1 MRIIWNLIKL
11 NTLLLILIFGILVG
25 LSSYASSAEF
35 DCSTEKKYSMLWYY
49 NECDGGTK
57 LEIKKVDTRDT
68 PWKGYPYNSGEI
80 PQDATPDNKILKH
93 YLKKYISYGKP
104 SEMNRVVIKIKKDK
118 KKIKEFKFNTK
129 TDDFVIEQLNQTALL
144 SYLMYVNVPDP
155 NSQRED
161 IIRIMK
167 DSNRFWK
174 IRNMIL
180 SGKWDNLE
188 LLEIQ
193 EQLEEY
199 IDKGQKINAI
209 KYYREIM
216 STHMGEQVT
225 LREAKDV
232 IDSFAQ
238 NRTLD
243 ITAK

>member
-1 MRIIWNLIKL
+1 M
-11 NTLLLILIFGILVG
+11 
-25 LSSYASSAEF
+25 
-35 DCSTEKKYSMLWYY
+35 
-49 NECDGGTK
+49 
-57 LEIKKVDTRDT
+57 
-68 PWKGYPYNSGEI
+68 
-80 PQDATPDNKILKH
+80 
-93 YLKKYISYGKP
+93 
-104 SEMNRVVIKIKKDK
+104 DK
-118 KKIKEFKFNTK
+118 AK
-129 TDDFVIEQLNQTALL
+129 VIERLELLTDLIDRTEPDVPSDKALFSHHIIQNQENIKHIRDIIKGNMLVDEDT
-144 SYLMYVNVPDP
+144 
-155 NSQRED
+155 QREN
-161 IIRIMK
+161 IIMIMK

>member
-1 MRIIWNLIKL
+1 M
-11 NTLLLILIFGILVG
+11 
-25 LSSYASSAEF
+25 
-35 DCSTEKKYSMLWYY
+35 
-49 NECDGGTK
+49 
-57 LEIKKVDTRDT
+57 
-68 PWKGYPYNSGEI
+68 
-80 PQDATPDNKILKH
+80 
-93 YLKKYISYGKP
+93 
-104 SEMNRVVIKIKKDK
+104 DK
-118 KKIKEFKFNTK
+118 AK
-129 TDDFVIEQLNQTALL
+129 VIERLELLTDLIDRTEPDVPSDKALFSHHIIQNQENIRYLISTLNGI
-144 SYLMYVNVPDP
+144 NVPDP

-225 LREAKDV
+225 LREAKDA

-243 ITAK
+243 IKDKL

>member
-1 MRIIWNLIKL
+1 M
-11 NTLLLILIFGILVG
+11 
-25 LSSYASSAEF
+25 
-35 DCSTEKKYSMLWYY
+35 
-49 NECDGGTK
+49 
-57 LEIKKVDTRDT
+57 
-68 PWKGYPYNSGEI
+68 
-80 PQDATPDNKILKH
+80 
-93 YLKKYISYGKP
+93 
-104 SEMNRVVIKIKKDK
+104 DK
-118 KKIKEFKFNTK
+118 AR
-129 TDDFVIEQLNQTALL
+129 VIERLELLTDLIDRTEPDVPSDKALFSHHIIQNQENIKHIRDIIKGNMLVDEDT
-144 SYLMYVNVPDP
+144 
-155 NSQRED
+155 QREN
-161 IIRIMK
+161 IIMIMK

>member
-1 MRIIWNLIKL
+1 M
-11 NTLLLILIFGILVG
+11 
-25 LSSYASSAEF
+25 
-35 DCSTEKKYSMLWYY
+35 
-49 NECDGGTK
+49 
-57 LEIKKVDTRDT
+57 
-68 PWKGYPYNSGEI
+68 
-80 PQDATPDNKILKH
+80 
-93 YLKKYISYGKP
+93 
-104 SEMNRVVIKIKKDK
+104 DK
-118 KKIKEFKFNTK
+118 AK
-129 TDDFVIEQLNQTALL
+129 VIERLELLTDLIDRTEPDVPSDKALFSHHIIQNQENIKHIRDIIKGNML
-144 SYLMYVNVPDP
+144 VDED
-155 NSQRED
+155 SQREN

-199 IDKGQKINAI
+199 IDGGQKINAI
-209 KYYREIM
+209 KYYREVM

-232 IDSFAQ
+232 IDGFAK

-243 ITAK
+243 IMGAT

>member
-1 MRIIWNLIKL
+1 M
-11 NTLLLILIFGILVG
+11 
-25 LSSYASSAEF
+25 
-35 DCSTEKKYSMLWYY
+35 
-49 NECDGGTK
+49 
-57 LEIKKVDTRDT
+57 
-68 PWKGYPYNSGEI
+68 
-80 PQDATPDNKILKH
+80 
-93 YLKKYISYGKP
+93 
-104 SEMNRVVIKIKKDK
+104 DK
-118 KKIKEFKFNTK
+118 AK
-129 TDDFVIEQLNQTALL
+129 VIERLELLTGLIDKTEPDIPSDKALFSHHIIQNQENIKHIRDIIKGNML
-144 SYLMYVNVPDP
+144 VDED
-155 NSQRED
+155 SQREN

-199 IDKGQKINAI
+199 IDGGQKINAI
-209 KYYREIM
+209 KYYREVM

-232 IDSFAQ
+232 IDGFAK

-243 ITAK
+243 IMGATYNEKYNEKIR

>member
-1 MRIIWNLIKL
+1 M
-11 NTLLLILIFGILVG
+11 
-25 LSSYASSAEF
+25 
-35 DCSTEKKYSMLWYY
+35 
-49 NECDGGTK
+49 
-57 LEIKKVDTRDT
+57 
-68 PWKGYPYNSGEI
+68 
-80 PQDATPDNKILKH
+80 
-93 YLKKYISYGKP
+93 
-104 SEMNRVVIKIKKDK
+104 DK
-118 KKIKEFKFNTK
+118 AK
-129 TDDFVIEQLNQTALL
+129 VIERLELLTGLIDKTEPDIPSDKALFSHHIIQNQENIKHIRDIIKGNML
-144 SYLMYVNVPDP
+144 VDED
-155 NSQRED
+155 SQREN

-199 IDKGQKINAI
+199 IDGGQKINAI
-209 KYYREIM
+209 KYYREVM

-232 IDSFAQ
+232 IDGFAK

-243 ITAK
+243 IMGAT

>member
-1 MRIIWNLIKL
+1 M
-11 NTLLLILIFGILVG
+11 
-25 LSSYASSAEF
+25 
-35 DCSTEKKYSMLWYY
+35 
-49 NECDGGTK
+49 
-57 LEIKKVDTRDT
+57 
-68 PWKGYPYNSGEI
+68 
-80 PQDATPDNKILKH
+80 
-93 YLKKYISYGKP
+93 
-104 SEMNRVVIKIKKDK
+104 DK
-118 KKIKEFKFNTK
+118 AK
-129 TDDFVIEQLNQTALL
+129 VIERLELLTGLIDKTEPDIPSDKALFSHHIIQNQENIKHIRDIIKGNML
-144 SYLMYVNVPDP
+144 VDED
-155 NSQRED
+155 SQREN

-199 IDKGQKINAI
+199 IDSGQKINAI
-209 KYYREIM
+209 KYYREVM

-232 IDSFAQ
+232 IDGFAK

-243 ITAK
+243 IMGAT

>member
-1 MRIIWNLIKL
+1 M
-11 NTLLLILIFGILVG
+11 
-25 LSSYASSAEF
+25 
-35 DCSTEKKYSMLWYY
+35 
-49 NECDGGTK
+49 
-57 LEIKKVDTRDT
+57 
-68 PWKGYPYNSGEI
+68 
-80 PQDATPDNKILKH
+80 
-93 YLKKYISYGKP
+93 
-104 SEMNRVVIKIKKDK
+104 DK
-118 KKIKEFKFNTK
+118 AK
-129 TDDFVIEQLNQTALL
+129 VIERLELLTGLIEKTELDVPSDKALFSHHIIQNQENIKHIRDIIKGNML
-144 SYLMYVNVPDP
+144 VDED
-155 NSQRED
+155 SQREN

-199 IDKGQKINAI
+199 IDGGQKINAI
-209 KYYREIM
+209 KYYREVM

-232 IDSFAQ
+232 IDGFAK

-243 ITAK
+243 IMGAM